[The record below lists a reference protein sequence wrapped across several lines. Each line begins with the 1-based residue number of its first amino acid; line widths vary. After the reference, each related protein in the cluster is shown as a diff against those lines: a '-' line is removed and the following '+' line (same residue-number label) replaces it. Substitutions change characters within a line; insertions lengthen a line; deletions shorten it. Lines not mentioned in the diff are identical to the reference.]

1 MFTSDG
7 LALGDALNRETVAAE
22 IEAALVG
29 SVGLV
34 LSVPLTTL
42 VATVLALRLPAE
54 TLPAGDICT
63 LTEREQRL
71 CAEQGERDRDGRGK
85 RAKREEERVTSSR
98 IEPKAL
104 GSRPSRSLATN
115 ERGLGTHIVMRRGR
129 YVPCSCRLDA
139 RVAVADP
146 RCPLW
151 TMCERNADLAHSD
164 KRGDGSGRPVLS
176 RDFGRGGQR
185 ERAALGVPAYGPPI
199 AGVDDRAA
207 ELADALDCRG
217 QVRDAEVRKG
227 SGIAGTGSTI
237 VDSEAQV
244 VGVGLPP
251 RSGRS
256 GPWREGDPEDS
267 VPEPPGAIRI
277 VGWEFDEW
285 RGHRCKYGWR
295 FVFASPLRAICAS
308 DGGVV
313 PDACC
318 SSAAIVIGGL
328 PRSAAITRKEQSRL
342 RGRGASFAWRLS
354 HKPVYEPVRQSV
366 VGQQSSLRPSELV
379 LVGRRHRK
387 SDM

>member
-164 KRGDGSGRPVLS
+164 SAVTAAVVLCYPAISGAAASANGLPSESRHTAHRSPGWMTEPPSSRTRSIVVGRSATLKYGREAVSPGPDPRSWTPRRRLS
-176 RDFGRGGQR
+176 VSACHPDPAAAGRG
-185 ERAALGVPAYGPPI
+185 ERATPRTPCQNRRARSGSSAGNSMSGAGI
-199 AGVDDRAA
+199 DASMAGVSCSLLLCARF
-207 ELADALDCRG
+207 
-217 QVRDAEVRKG
+217 
-227 SGIAGTGSTI
+227 
-237 VDSEAQV
+237 AQV
-244 VGVGLPP
+244 TAAWC
-251 RSGRS
+251 RT
-256 GPWREGDPEDS
+256 
-267 VPEPPGAIRI
+267 
-277 VGWEFDEW
+277 
-285 RGHRCKYGWR
+285 
-295 FVFASPLRAICAS
+295 RA
-308 DGGVV
+308 
-313 PDACC
+313 
-318 SSAAIVIGGL
+318 
-328 PRSAAITRKEQSRL
+328 
-342 RGRGASFAWRLS
+342 
-354 HKPVYEPVRQSV
+354 VRPQ
-366 VGQQSSLRPSELV
+366 P
-379 LVGRRHRK
+379 
-387 SDM
+387 